1 MDEDLVTSLAREM
14 VEDCAP
20 EELPMFEATSE
31 VFVADP
37 DRVEKE
43 VAKDE
48 MLGFGIETAL
58 VAIAPYAL
66 AIARHVV
73 ATLLEQVEGAVAEES
88 QGVIRERVRALF
100 KRFRGSETAT
110 DDAPALTSEQ
120 LGRVKAAAIAKASE
134 LGLPE
139 AQGRLLAD
147 SVAGSLATA

>member
-1 MDEDLVTSLAREM
+1 VDDDLVTSLAREM
-14 VEDCAP
+14 VEECAP

-31 VFVADP
+31 AFVADP

-43 VAKDE
+43 VARDE
-48 MLGFGIETAL
+48 MLGFGLETAV

-73 ATLLEQVEGAVAEES
+73 ATLLEQVEGALAEES
-88 QGVIRERVRALF
+88 EGFIRDRVRALF
-100 KRFRGSETAT
+100 KQFRGSGTTTEE
-110 DDAPALTSEQ
+110 PPRLTTEQ

>member
-14 VEDCAP
+14 VEECAP
-20 EELPMFEATSE
+20 EELPMFEVTSE

-43 VAKDE
+43 AARDE

-73 ATLLEQVEGAVAEES
+73 ATLLEQVEASLAEES
-88 QGVIRERVRALF
+88 QGVVRDRVRALF
-100 KRFRGSETAT
+100 KRFRGSQTAT
-110 DDAPALTSEQ
+110 EDSPGLTSEQ